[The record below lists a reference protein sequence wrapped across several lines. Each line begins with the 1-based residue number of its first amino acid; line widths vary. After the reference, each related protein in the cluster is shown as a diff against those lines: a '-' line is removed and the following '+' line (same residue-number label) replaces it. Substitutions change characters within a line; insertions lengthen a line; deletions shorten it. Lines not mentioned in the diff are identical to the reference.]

1 MNAHYQTGLPDDLAA
16 LLDAKAAPEGWPW
29 QGVYRFALWLG
40 MAAIED
46 QGGLRKTAI
55 ALGYAPGEW
64 PESASLDWRLWRP
77 IKVPREARDLVD
89 MARREGVPWQTAQRL
104 ALAAGLKTI
113 EARGGLTETR
123 QRVEAAWRGV
133 VTQAWGAPR
142 AA

>member
-1 MNAHYQTGLPDDLAA
+1 MPRPRPRAGRGKASTGSPSGSA
-16 LLDAKAAPEGWPW
+16 W
-29 QGVYRFALWLG
+29 R
-40 MAAIED
+40 
-46 QGGLRKTAI
+46 RSKTRAGCARLAI

-123 QRVEAAWRGV
+123 RQVEAGRRGV